1 MSTARKSRAR
11 KPRKT
16 AAASAAKKS
25 SVSTPVLK
33 EIAGL
38 SPEKMLETGRGRLD
52 AGQAD
57 QAEQIADKLIAD
69 HPDEGAAHALK
80 GLAAYRSKKFPEAV
94 TSLRRAIE
102 LRPRDVTS
110 ISNLGAALN
119 EVGDKAGALSAFR
132 RALKIEPAHPGAVRN
147 MVVGLVQAGKVDD
160 AVSVLRKAVSAD
172 PGMASG
178 YALFGD
184 VERRRGRLLHARSH
198 YCRALALEPDNSEF
212 WNGLG
217 ICEMRRDQPV
227 LAAAAYQR
235 ATELAPDRPEYFNSL
250 GVALQ
255 VQGDVAAAVPAFE
268 KAIELRPDHTDSL
281 LNRGTALGQL
291 GRFEEACTQYEDVLK
306 VRPYY
311 LQALYQLALYGKS
324 RDQENLRQQ
333 FEEAIS
339 RSKGTLD
346 EKVMHNFGLGEILQR
361 LGDHEGSF
369 AAYRRANDAKKE
381 QLKSSGK
388 VFNPVNHTA
397 YISRNMGTYS
407 VGFLRQRKGWG
418 NVSDKPVFVCGM
430 PRSGTT
436 LVEQIIA
443 SHPKAHGAGEL
454 KDISRLSVALSD
466 KWRGQMNYP
475 ECAARVTESEAAAM
489 GQSYLDAITKLAP
502 DAARVVDK
510 MPANFINLGFIQ
522 TILPGARVIHTRRH
536 PMDSCLSC
544 YFQNFRESQYF
555 SYDIRDLAA
564 YYREYE
570 RLMAYWLKT
579 LSIPVLEVQYE
590 ELVDNQEAVTRE
602 IIDFLDLEWDDACLN
617 FHKTERLVQTASAW
631 QVRQPINRTAV
642 QRWRKYEPWLD
653 DLRNGLGKFAD

>member
-1 MSTARKSRAR
+1 MSTARKTTAR
-11 KPRKT
+11 KSRKS
-16 AAASAAKKS
+16 AASSGRKKAPAKPS
-25 SVSTPVLK
+25 VLK
-33 EIAGL
+33 EVAGL
-38 SPEKMLETGRGRLD
+38 EPQKAVEIGRIRLD
-52 AGQAD
+52 GGQVAE
-57 QAEQIADKLIAD
+57 AEQVADMLIAEN
-69 HPDEGAAHALK
+69 PDEGAAHALK
-80 GLAAYRSKKFPEAV
+80 GLSAYRSKRFAEAV

-119 EVGDKAGALSAFR
+119 ETGDKAGAVSAFR

-147 MVVGLVQAGKVDD
+147 MVVGLVQAGKTDD
-160 AVSVLRKAVSAD
+160 AVSVLRRAVSVD
-172 PGMASG
+172 PGMAAG

-198 YCRALALEPDNSEF
+198 YCRALALEPDNAEF

-227 LAAAAYQR
+227 LAAAAYER
-235 ATELAPDRPEYFNSL
+235 AAELSPDRPEYFNSL

-268 KAIELRPDHTDSL
+268 KAIRLRPDHTDAL

-291 GRFEEACTQYEDVLK
+291 GRFDEACAQYQDVLK

-311 LQALYQLALYGKS
+311 LQALYQLALYGKAL
-324 RDQENLRQQ
+324 DQDKLRQQ
-333 FEEAIS
+333 FEEAMA

-346 EKVMHNFGLGEILQR
+346 EQVMHNFGLGEILQR
-361 LGDHEGSF
+361 LGDNEGSF

-381 QLKSSGK
+381 QLNASGK
-388 VFNPVNHTA
+388 VFRPENHTA
-397 YISRNMGTYS
+397 YISRNMATYS
-407 VGFLRQRKGWG
+407 ADFLRQRKGWG
-418 NVSDKPVFVCGM
+418 NSSGKPVFVCGM

-466 KWRGQMNYP
+466 KWRGQINYP
-475 ECAARVTESEAAAM
+475 ECAVRVTEAEAAEM
-489 GQSYLDAITKLAP
+489 GQSYLDAINKLAP
-502 DAARVVDK
+502 EAARVVDK

-522 TILPGARVIHTRRH
+522 TILPGARIIHTRRH

-544 YFQNFRESQYF
+544 YFQNFRESQFF
-555 SYDIRDLAA
+555 SYDLKDLAA

-579 LSIPVLEVQYE
+579 LSVQILEVQYE
-590 ELVDNQEAVTRE
+590 ELVDNQEDVTRE
-602 IIDFLDLEWDDACLN
+602 IIDFLDLEWDDACLD
-617 FHKTERLVQTASAW
+617 FHKTKRLVQTASAW
-631 QVRQPINRTAV
+631 QVRQPINRKAV

-653 DLRNGLGKFAD
+653 DLRNGLGKFAE

>member
-1 MSTARKSRAR
+1 MSTARKTTAR
-11 KPRKT
+11 KPRKPAT
-16 AAASAAKKS
+16 SSKRKKAPAKP
-25 SVSTPVLK
+25 SVLN
-33 EIAGL
+33 EITGL
-38 SPEKMLETGRGRLD
+38 EPRDAVEIGRLRLD
-52 AGQAD
+52 AGQVSE
-57 QAEQIADKLIAD
+57 AEQVADKLIAD
-69 HPDEGAAHALK
+69 NPDDGAAHALR
-80 GLAAYRSKKFPEAV
+80 GLAAYRTKRFAEAV
-94 TSLRRAIE
+94 TSLRRAID

-119 EVGDKAGALSAFR
+119 ETGDRAGALAAFR

-147 MVVGLVQAGKVDD
+147 MVVGLVQAGKADD
-160 AVSVLRKAVSAD
+160 AISVLRRAVSVD
-172 PGMASG
+172 PGMAAG

-198 YCRALALEPDNSEF
+198 YCRALALEPDNADF

-227 LAAAAYQR
+227 LAAAAYER

-255 VQGDVAAAVPAFE
+255 VQGDVAGAVPAFE
-268 KAIELRPDHTDSL
+268 QAIKLRPGHTDAL

-291 GRFEEACTQYEDVLK
+291 GRFGEACTQYEDVLK

-311 LQALYQLALYGKS
+311 LQALYQLALYGKAL
-324 RDQENLRQQ
+324 DQDNLRQQ
-333 FEEAIS
+333 FEEAMA

-346 EKVMHNFGLGEILQR
+346 EQVMHNFGLGEILQR
-361 LGDHEGSF
+361 LGDNDGSF
-369 AAYRRANDAKKE
+369 AAYRRANEAKKE

-388 VFNPVNHTA
+388 VFNPTNHTA

-407 VGFLRQRKGWG
+407 ADFLRQRKGWG
-418 NVSDKPVFVCGM
+418 NSSEKPVFVCGM

-466 KWRGQMNYP
+466 KWRGQINYP
-475 ECAARVTESEAAAM
+475 ECAVRVTESEAAAM
-489 GQSYLDAITKLAP
+489 GQSYLDAINGLAP

-522 TILPGARVIHTRRH
+522 TILPGARIIHTRRH

-555 SYDIRDLAA
+555 SYDLKDLAA
-564 YYREYE
+564 YYRDYE

-579 LSIPVLEVQYE
+579 LSVQILEVQYE
-590 ELVDNQEAVTRE
+590 ELVDNQEEVTRE
-602 IIDFLDLEWDDACLN
+602 IIDFLGLEWDDACLD

-631 QVRQPINRTAV
+631 QVRQPINRKAV

-653 DLRNGLGKFAD
+653 DLRNGLGRFAE